1 MRGEDVMPQFNGIE
15 KRLEKLAECLS
26 KLEPLKSRSLEEF
39 SEDAYL
45 RDIVERNLEVAAQCC
60 IDIANRM
67 ISFEGME
74 KPSDY
79 YGALIQ
85 LGTSGILPLEFA
97 RHLAPIAGFRNIL
110 VHGYL
115 EIDWNLVHSNLQ
127 SLDDLYKFAE
137 FVKAWLNAREQVGR
151 QEG

>member
-1 MRGEDVMPQFNGIE
+1 MMPEFNGIV

-26 KLEPLKSRSLEEF
+26 KLEPLKGRPLEEF

-67 ISFEGME
+67 ISLEGME

-85 LGTSGILPLEFA
+85 LGMSGILPLEFA

-115 EIDWNLVHSNLQ
+115 EIDWNQVHSNLQ

-137 FVKAWLNAREQVGR
+137 FVKAWLEAREQVGR
-151 QEG
+151 RE